1 MKLSNRLGKFKSNS
15 FFASYHSFN
24 ICVTAFTFRIA
35 AHGARTLDNASDQK
49 DRAALFAG
57 LTALLIS
64 PPWPTVL
71 PMHGAKAGRLK
82 EDRYDL

>member
-1 MKLSNRLGKFKSNS
+1 VKLSNRLENSNQIR

-35 AHGARTLDNASDQK
+35 ANGARTLDNASDRK

-64 PPWPTVL
+64 PPWPAVL
-71 PMHGAKAGRLK
+71 PMHGAIAG
-82 EDRYDL
+82 RYDLPT